1 MYHLQQVGT
10 RSFETLLAT
19 KSGSGHDAAFHKSRR
34 RGVLPSQ
41 LWHSPTGR
49 RGRSM
54 QVSYDPSLL
63 SSTMSFLLQNSTE
76 DKILFVTC
84 NLCYLVKRTTDWTE
98 RRGISL
104 RTVIIRLFVM
114 RRGFVGTRRVGRM
127 RSVHT
132 SLHLLFHYSRTL
144 FLFLFSLS
152 LHTLRHRSH
161 YTISS
166 SYHIIISSS
175 SSFHFPLYLS
185 SSPLVTTR

>member
-114 RRGFVGTRRVGRM
+114 IRGFVGTRRVGRT
-127 RSVHT
+127 RSVHN
-132 SLHLLFHYSRTL
+132 SLPPPGLFFSL
-144 FLFLFSLS
+144 FLLSLS
-152 LHTLRHRSH
+152 LHILRHRS
-161 YTISS
+161 YFT
-166 SYHIIISSS
+166 IIIPY
-175 SSFHFPLYLS
+175 HHIVIILFPL
-185 SSPLVTTR
+185 